1 MANKKTKKHKPKL
14 RNAAT
19 ASAIPR
25 SRPATRGSSPRASSA
40 RLDQDTPGWQA
51 AKLGAGVLAGALA
64 CAFVAKQDWLPPKAI
79 TGATT
84 AVGTALLLGGHS
96 DTLRLMGAGAAAAA
110 GGQLLLLAVDDQ
122 LQSKPE
128 QVASNEKE
136 KDKDKDK
143 TPPKRQA
150 SLNALPPG
158 ALESAY
164 ERARRRLEMT
174 QISDVPV

>member
-1 MANKKTKKHKPKL
+1 MATKKTRKPRSRPKL

-19 ASAIPR
+19 AAAIPR
-25 SRPATRGSSPRASSA
+25 PRSTPRASTA
-40 RLDQDTPGWQA
+40 RLDEDTPGWQV

-96 DTLRLMGAGAAAAA
+96 DTLRLVGAGAAAAA
-110 GGQLLLLAVDDQ
+110 GGQLLLLTVDDQ
-122 LQSKPE
+122 LQTKPE
-128 QVASNEKE
+128 QVAS
-136 KDKDKDK
+136 KDK
-143 TPPKRQA
+143 TPPKKPA
-150 SLNALPPG
+150 NADGLPPG
-158 ALESAY
+158 ALEAAY

-174 QISDVPV
+174 QVSDVPM

>member
-1 MANKKTKKHKPKL
+1 MANKKTKRPRPKL

-19 ASAIPR
+19 PSAV
-25 SRPATRGSSPRASSA
+25 SRPRPAARISTRDGTA
-40 RLDQDTPGWQA
+40 RLDGDTPGWQA

-64 CAFVAKQDWLPPKAI
+64 CAFVARQDWLPPKAI

-110 GGQLLLLAVDDQ
+110 GGQLLLLTVDDQ

-128 QVASNEKE
+128 QVAS
-136 KDKDKDK
+136 KDK
-143 TPPKRQA
+143 TPPKKPA
-150 SLNALPPG
+150 NADTLPPG
-158 ALESAY
+158 ALEAAY

-174 QISDVPV
+174 QAGDVPA

>member
-1 MANKKTKKHKPKL
+1 MATKKTKRPKPKL

-19 ASAIPR
+19 ASAPPR
-25 SRPATRGSSPRASSA
+25 PRTARASAARDHTA
-40 RLDQDTPGWQA
+40 RLDEDTPGWQV

-64 CAFVAKQDWLPPKAI
+64 CAFVARQDWLPPKAI

-96 DTLRLMGAGAAAAA
+96 DTLRLVGAGAAAAA
-110 GGQLLLLAVDDQ
+110 GGQLLLLTVDDQ

-128 QVASNEKE
+128 QVAS
-136 KDKDKDK
+136 KDKN
-143 TPPKRQA
+143 PPKKPA
-150 SLNALPPG
+150 NADGLPPG
-158 ALESAY
+158 ALEAAY

-174 QISDVPV
+174 QVSDIPT